1 MAAKTKI
8 ITPKIWI
15 AFLALAFPLLY
26 SFMKSDNKP
35 KLVGIVISDKKPE
48 FNQENWFMG
57 LYQTDMDDYNN
68 DHWSLKEISVRLN
81 NQLYYNLFNQIRVN
95 RFVSG
100 KDNYVFSEGYI
111 HSAYGDD
118 FIGEEK
124 IKALMQMAKVVQDS
138 LKRHGVDLLCVYA
151 PGKGQHLKEFI
162 EDKYK
167 HPIKNTNHAEFVKQS
182 KALGVNYLDLLT
194 YFDLLKPNSK
204 YPLFPKFGH
213 HWSYYGEVLAI
224 DTIIRHIEVLHGKQM
239 PEIAWENT
247 VVVDTAQSR
256 DADVLKSMN
265 LYKNPPQNMKL
276 AYQEL
281 MFEGDTAKNTTR
293 VLSIGDSYWYGALF
307 KAIPTNCM
315 AGGQFW
321 YYYNKVIPPPVQ
333 GQNIEAWE
341 LNLKE
346 EIEQNHQVVMLV
358 YSDGNLPG
366 FGNSFIQDAYE
377 MYTSPQTYWPRME
390 KYGIIQTYAKQIR
403 NQPLLL
409 KKATAKSNELQIPLD
424 SAIKLDAMKMAGVK

>member
-8 ITPKIWI
+8 VTPKIWI

-26 SFMKSDNKP
+26 SFMKKDNKP
-35 KLVGIVISDKKPE
+35 NLTGIVISDKKPE
-48 FNQENWFMG
+48 FSQENWFMG

-81 NQLYYNLFNQIRVN
+81 NQFYYNVFNQIRVN
-95 RFVSG
+95 RFVIG
-100 KDNYVFSEGYI
+100 KEDYVFSEGYI
-111 HSAYGDD
+111 YSAYGDD
-118 FIGEEK
+118 FIGEQK
-124 IKALMQMAKVVQDS
+124 IKTLMEMAKVVQDS

-151 PGKGQHLKEFI
+151 PGKAQHLKEFI

-224 DTIIRHIEVLHGKQM
+224 DTIIRHLEVLHGKQM
-239 PEIAWENT
+239 PEIGWEN
-247 VVVDTAQSR
+247 VVAVDTAQSR

-265 LYKNPPQNMKL
+265 LYKNPEQNMKL
-276 AYQEL
+276 AYQEI
-281 MFEGDTAKNTTR
+281 MFENDSIKNTTR

-346 EIEQNHQVVMLV
+346 EIEQNHNVVMLV
-358 YSDGNLPG
+358 YSDGNLG
-366 FGNSFIQDAYE
+366 AFGNSFIQDAYE

-390 KYGIIQTYAKQIR
+390 KHGIIQTYAKQIR

-424 SAIKLDAMKMAGVK
+424 SAIKLDAMKMSGVK

>member
-1 MAAKTKI
+1 MAAKNKI

-26 SFMKSDNKP
+26 SFMKKDNKP
-35 KLVGIVISDKKPE
+35 NLTGIVISDKKPE
-48 FNQENWFMG
+48 FSKENWFMG

-81 NQLYYNLFNQIRVN
+81 NQLYYDLFNQIRVN
-95 RFVSG
+95 HFVVG
-100 KDNYVFSEGYI
+100 KENYVFSENYI
-111 HSAYGDD
+111 YAAYGDD

-124 IKALMQMAKVVQDS
+124 IKRLMQMAKVVQDS

-182 KALGVNYLDLLT
+182 KANGINYLDLLT

-224 DTIIRHIEVLHGKQM
+224 DTIIRHLEVLHGRQM

-293 VLSIGDSYWYGALF
+293 VLAIGDSYWYGALF

-315 AGGQFW
+315 GGGQFW

-390 KYGIIQTYAKQIR
+390 KHGIIQTYAKQIR

-409 KKATAKSNELQIPLD
+409 KKATVKSNELQIPLD
-424 SAIKLDAMKMAGVK
+424 SAIKLDAIKMSGGN